1 MGKKG
6 QPHQIYK
13 TKDGTKVVGVTTV
26 LGVLNK
32 PALVGW
38 ANRLGLE
45 GIEVGKYVD
54 NLADIGTLAH
64 ALIEAHLRKEQFDTS
79 DYSKNQ
85 IDKAENAV
93 LKFFEWE
100 KQHKL
105 EPIAMEAQLV
115 SETHK
120 YGGTCD
126 IYCKLDGKLT
136 LIDIKTA
143 KAVYGEHHTQC
154 VAYEQL
160 LNETGNKVEDVLI
173 LRVGRE
179 ETEGFEVIPVTKRA
193 LHLKKFLAA
202 LDIYN
207 LNRALAKKED

>member
-1 MGKKG
+1 MASKGK
-6 QPHQIYK
+6 PHQKYY
-13 TKDGTKVVGVTTV
+13 TEDGFQCVGVTTV

-45 GIEVGKYVD
+45 GIEVGRYVD

-64 ALIEAHLRKEQFDTS
+64 AMIEAHLKGEKFDTS

-100 KQHKL
+100 KQHKIKVL
-105 EPIAMEAQLV
+105 STELQLV
-115 SETHK
+115 SNKHRF
-120 YGGTCD
+120 GGTCD
-126 IYCKLDGKLT
+126 IYCELDGRKT

-143 KAVYGEHHTQC
+143 KAVYGEHHTQT
-154 VAYEQL
+154 VAYEAL
-160 LNETGNKVEDVLI
+160 LVENGKTVEDVII

-179 ETEGFEVIPVTKRA
+179 DSEGFEVVPVTNRE

-202 LDIYN
+202 LEIYN
-207 LNRALAKKED
+207 LNKLLK

>member
-6 QPHQIYK
+6 APHQKYY
-13 TKDGTKVVGVTTV
+13 TKDGILCVGVTTV

-64 ALIEAHLRKEQFDTS
+64 AMIEAHLKGEKFDTS

-100 KQHKL
+100 KQHKIKV
-105 EPIAMEAQLV
+105 IALEAQLV
-115 SETHK
+115 SEKHM

-126 IYCKLDGKLT
+126 IYCELDGKLT

-160 LNETGNKVEDVLI
+160 LNETGNKVEEVMI

-179 ETEGFEVIPVTKRA
+179 EAEGFEVIPVTKRE
-193 LHLKKFLAA
+193 LHFKKFLAA
-202 LDIYN
+202 LEIYK
-207 LNRALAKKED
+207 LNKQLTKKGE

>member
-1 MGKKG
+1 MGRKG
-6 QPHQIYK
+6 APHQKYYDK
-13 TKDGTKVVGVTTV
+13 AGTLCVGVTTV

-45 GIEVGKYVD
+45 GIDVNKHVD

-64 ALIEAHLRKEQFDTS
+64 ALIEAHLKGEKFDTS

-85 IDKAENAV
+85 IDLAENAV

-105 EPIAMEAQLV
+105 EPIALEAQLV
-115 SETHK
+115 SETYK

-160 LNETGNKVEDVLI
+160 LNETGNKVEEVMI
-173 LRVGRE
+173 LRVGRD
-179 ETEGFEVIPVTKRA
+179 ETEGFEVIQVTKRD
-193 LHLKKFLAA
+193 LHMKKFLAA
-202 LDIYN
+202 LEIYQ
-207 LNRALAKKED
+207 LNKQLNKKGE